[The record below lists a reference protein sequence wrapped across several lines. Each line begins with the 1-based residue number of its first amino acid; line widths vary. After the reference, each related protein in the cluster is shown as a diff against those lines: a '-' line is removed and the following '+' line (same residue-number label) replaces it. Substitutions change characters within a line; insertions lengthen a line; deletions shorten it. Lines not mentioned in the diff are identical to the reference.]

1 MKSKPAE
8 LSAGLVA
15 IKGAAAPSPD
25 MPSRAGG
32 PTLVPEPV
40 PPKAATRPAARK
52 GKAGPAEEKEANLAP
67 LNFRIP
73 ASFRREFRTY
83 AATHDLKL
91 NELLRL
97 SFEAYRRL
105 QHYQGVG
112 GCADSHPIVGVAP
125 SRQLFSAAV
134 KELSASEILK
144 GIPRD
149 SAT

>member
-15 IKGAAAPSPD
+15 IKGEAAPSPD
-25 MPSRAGG
+25 MPGRGGG
-32 PTLVPEPV
+32 PVLGGV
-40 PPKAATRPAARK
+40 PPSAPAAAPAAAP
-52 GKAGPAEEKEANLAP
+52 KAVARSPAREPATEPQVKEANLTP

-97 SFEAYRRL
+97 CFEAYRR
-105 QHYQGVG
+105 QQ
-112 GCADSHPIVGVAP
+112 
-125 SRQLFSAAV
+125 
-134 KELSASEILK
+134 
-144 GIPRD
+144 RD
-149 SAT
+149 